1 MEERATAANTH
12 LLHECLEDVFHVS
25 FALGVGLHLFLQEGV
40 RKLRCNPNKKTVLK
54 HRNLNDLQKD
64 FQRDILDHFNCR
76 YDEREIRDDWYIR
89 MKEETYASNH
99 PCRLEKRFPL

>member
-1 MEERATAANTH
+1 M
-12 LLHECLEDVFHVS
+12 LGGCLPRFVCAWGQ
-25 FALGVGLHLFLQEGV
+25 FALVSERSGEEATLQS
-40 RKLRCNPNKKTVLK
+40 KKKTVLK

-76 YDEREIRDDWYIR
+76 YDEREIRDDWSIR
-89 MKEETYASNH
+89 MKEEAYASNH

>member
-1 MEERATAANTH
+1 MLGGRLPRFVCAWGQSALVSERRGEEAA
-12 LLHECLEDVFHVS
+12 
-25 FALGVGLHLFLQEGV
+25 LQS
-40 RKLRCNPNKKTVLK
+40 NKKTVLK

-76 YDEREIRDDWYIR
+76 YDEREIRDDWCIR
-89 MKEETYASNH
+89 MKEEAYASNH